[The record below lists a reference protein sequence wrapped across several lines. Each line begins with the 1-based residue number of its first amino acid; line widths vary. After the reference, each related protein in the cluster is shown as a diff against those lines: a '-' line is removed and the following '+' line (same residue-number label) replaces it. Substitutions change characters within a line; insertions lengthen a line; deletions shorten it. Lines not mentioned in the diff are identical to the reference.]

1 MFFNFLIFIFSLIFV
16 KKLLFN
22 LSSDF
27 EINNLLIF
35 IFTNIL
41 VLLFSSPTPRF
52 FIGPLI
58 SIVFLTGLNVNSL
71 KIKLRREVFSY
82 SLIFIALTSVI
93 FFPRINSYKKGF
105 ENPFI
110 FTQLNI
116 PEVEYIDN
124 NYWGVRPK
132 NGELCWININCTEST
147 ANILEENLNSFKLF
161 RILE

>member
-27 EINNLLIF
+27 KIKILLIF

-41 VLLFSSPTPRF
+41 VLFFSSPTPRF

-71 KIKLRREVFSY
+71 KIKLRKEVFSY
-82 SLIFIALTSVI
+82 SLIFIALASVI

-116 PEVEYIDN
+116 PEVEYVDN

-132 NGELCWININCTEST
+132 NGELCWINLECTMST
-147 ANILEENLNSFKLF
+147 HELEIVKRRLF
-161 RILE
+161 NVAIRD